1 MKNFIKG
8 MLFVAAIIPLI
19 DGFLGL
25 FNQILEYVCSKIA
38 VATYNLK
45 KGLLDEDG
53 EEDNETSHVVGFA
66 LPQIEAKP
74 AEEE

>member
-25 FNQILEYVCSKIA
+25 FNQILEYICSKIA

-45 KGLLDEDG
+45 KDIKTEDDE
-53 EEDNETSHVVGFA
+53 EPQTTQVMGFA
-66 LPQIEAKP
+66 IP
-74 AEEE
+74 ANDAESAVEE